1 MAFLNAL
8 IAFIVTIGV
17 LVTVHEFGHFWV
29 AKKLGIK
36 VLRFSVGFGK
46 ILKSWQIGETQYTLC
61 ALPLGGFVKMLDEN
75 EGEVNSSE
83 K

>member
-8 IAFIVTIGV
+8 IAFIVTIGI

-36 VLRFSVGFGK
+36 VLRFSVG
-46 ILKSWQIGETQYTLC
+46 
-61 ALPLGGFVKMLDEN
+61 
-75 EGEVNSSE
+75 
-83 K
+83 